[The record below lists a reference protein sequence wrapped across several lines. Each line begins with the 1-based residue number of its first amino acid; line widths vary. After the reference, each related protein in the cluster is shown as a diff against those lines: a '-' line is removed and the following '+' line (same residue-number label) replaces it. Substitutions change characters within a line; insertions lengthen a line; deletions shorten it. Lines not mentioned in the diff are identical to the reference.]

1 VKLPEE
7 GYELRLW
14 PCSSAGCNTWVPNLI
29 PLPMLTTGLPA
40 MAPATPDDG
49 TWLVDALVAVDRLV
63 VAIGLLVLVGGA
75 GFVAVARLPQAASR
89 IIRRLERRTWWLLRA
104 AWWATLLGTLAGLL
118 LHGPFTIGVP
128 LSRSLDARLLDQT
141 LRTRFGA
148 VWVVRVLLL
157 LSLALLPV
165 WSPQQATRM
174 RTSAWWAVAALA
186 AALVVTPA
194 LSGHAAAS
202 PDAAVGLVVGVLHF
216 SAVAV
221 WFGSLM
227 LLGTCVL
234 PRPDVRLLQA
244 LPRFSSVAF
253 TAMVVIVVTGIA
265 QSWRQLGSLQAL
277 GHTTYGRLLV
287 GKVAVFLLLIAVAGY
302 SRAVVRRKLT
312 ARALVGA
319 AASPHQPAGAPGPAR
334 LSNDA
339 DTRSIWLLRRLVLAE
354 IAIALL
360 VLAITALLGITTPP
374 RAT

>member
-1 VKLPEE
+1 
-7 GYELRLW
+7 
-14 PCSSAGCNTWVPNLI
+14 
-29 PLPMLTTGLPA
+29 MLAIGLPA
-40 MAPATPDDG
+40 MAPATPDHG
-49 TWLVDALVAVDRLV
+49 TRLVDALMAVDRLV
-63 VAIGLLVLVGGA
+63 VAIGLLVLVGGG

-89 IIRRLERRTWWLLRA
+89 MTWRLERRTRWLLRV
-104 AWWATLLGTLAGLL
+104 AWWATLIGTLAGLL
-118 LHGPFTIGVP
+118 LHGPFTSGVP
-128 LSRSLDARLLDQT
+128 LSRSLDTRLLDQT

-148 VWVVRVLLL
+148 VWVVRILFL
-157 LSLALLPV
+157 LSLALLPA

-174 RTSAWWAVAALA
+174 RTSAWVAVVALA

-194 LSGHAAAS
+194 LSGHAGAS
-202 PDAAVGLVVGVLHF
+202 PNAAVGIVVGVLHF

-221 WFGSLM
+221 WFGSLI

-253 TAMVVIVVTGIA
+253 GAMVVIVMTGTA

-277 GHTTYGRLLV
+277 GHTMYGRLLV
-287 GKVAVFLLLIAVAGY
+287 GKVAVFLVLIAVAGY
-302 SRAVVRRKLT
+302 SRTLVRRKLT
-312 ARALVGA
+312 ARTLVGA
-319 AASPHQPAGAPGPAR
+319 AAPHQPAGPTRLAR
-334 LSNDA
+334 LSDDA
-339 DTRSIWLLRRLVLAE
+339 DTRSIWLLRQLVLAE